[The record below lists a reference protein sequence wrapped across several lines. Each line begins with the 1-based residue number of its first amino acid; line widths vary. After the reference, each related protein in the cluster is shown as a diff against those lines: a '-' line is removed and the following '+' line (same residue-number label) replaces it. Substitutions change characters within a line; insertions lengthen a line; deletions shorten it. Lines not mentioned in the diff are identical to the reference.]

1 MLSDDQIYQKIL
13 KAIVEH
19 QLPPGTRLPEDKLS
33 ETFGR
38 SRTSIRKVLQRLAI
52 ECVVEIKPNKG
63 AQVSSPSEKEAEEVF
78 TSRIL
83 IEPVLIPEIIAKW
96 STNKTKHF
104 RHMVEEEHRA
114 EKAGDLAKSIQLT
127 AKFHYQLAQCAG
139 NSVMAEFI
147 GQLCNRSSLVI
158 AAYGSNQSVSCD
170 CGDHGELLDLI
181 ETKNE
186 PRATDWMKHHLLTI
200 KSSLTLQSKSTQ
212 AINFNNIFSEQ

>member
-1 MLSDDQIYQKIL
+1 MLNDEQIYQKIL

-52 ECVVEIKPNKG
+52 ERVVEIKPNKG
-63 AQVSSPSEKEAEEVF
+63 AQVNSPSEQEAEEVF
-78 TSRIL
+78 TSRML
-83 IEPVLIPEIIAKW
+83 IEPLLIPEIIAKW
-96 STNKTKHF
+96 DTNNTQNF
-104 RHMVEEEHRA
+104 RHMVAEEHRA
-114 EKAGDLAKSIQLT
+114 EKEDDLAKSIQLT

-158 AAYGSNQSVSCD
+158 AAYGSNKSVSCD

-181 ETKNE
+181 EQHNE
-186 PRATDWMKHHLLTI
+186 QQAIDWMKHHLLTI
-200 KSSLTLQSKSTQ
+200 KSSLTLKSKTTQ
-212 AINFNNIFSEQ
+212 PINFHKLFSE